1 MFFRRID
8 MKAHKST
15 LALLASIACAFVSL
29 CAQAQTYPNRPVRI
43 IAALTSGGPGDVA
56 TRGASQVL
64 GQVMGQP
71 FVVENRP
78 GADGIIGGE
87 ACVKAA
93 PDGHTLC
100 TLDSFGVSL
109 NPVIRAK
116 MPYDTARDLTPVVHL
131 GFLPAGI
138 IVNASVPANSLRE
151 LLELAKTK
159 PGAITWGSFG
169 LASSSNL
176 YMEWLKN
183 VRGIAFLN
191 VPYKGASQAWQA
203 VLAGEVQVAVFAT
216 GPAVPQMS
224 AGKVKVLAVN
234 TEARFPRLPN
244 VPTFRESGM
253 ELAIVTWFGM
263 LAPAGT
269 PREILLRLN
278 SEISKEF
285 INNAALKEKYLSAA
299 GIEVFAPT
307 GGSIEAFNEFLKRE
321 QAMYVGAVKAAGV
334 SIE

>member
-1 MFFRRID
+1 LICAKGVMGYGRRKEAAFGNIR
-8 MKAHKST
+8 KRLSAPAT
-15 LALLASIACAFVSL
+15 TRVLAFVPKESGPY
-29 CAQAQTYPNRPVRI
+29 A
-43 IAALTSGGPGDVA
+43 SGGPGDVA

-64 GQVMGQP
+64 SQVMGQP

-87 ACVKAA
+87 ACVKSA

-151 LLELAKTK
+151 LLELAKAK

-183 VRGIAFLN
+183 ARGISFLN
-191 VPYKGASQAWQA
+191 VPYKGASQACSSA
-203 VLAGEVQVAVFAT
+203 AT
-216 GPAVPQMS
+216 G
-224 AGKVKVLAVN
+224 
-234 TEARFPRLPN
+234 
-244 VPTFRESGM
+244 
-253 ELAIVTWFGM
+253 
-263 LAPAGT
+263 
-269 PREILLRLN
+269 
-278 SEISKEF
+278 
-285 INNAALKEKYLSAA
+285 
-299 GIEVFAPT
+299 
-307 GGSIEAFNEFLKRE
+307 
-321 QAMYVGAVKAAGV
+321 
-334 SIE
+334 

>member
-1 MFFRRID
+1 
-8 MKAHKST
+8 MKTLEST
-15 LALLASIACAFVSL
+15 LALLASAACALNSL
-29 CAQAQTYPNRPVRI
+29 CALAQTYPNRPVRI

-56 TRGASQVL
+56 TRGAAQTLS
-64 GQVMGQP
+64 QVMGQP

-93 PDGHTLC
+93 PDGYTLC
-100 TLDSFGVSL
+100 TLDSFGISL

-116 MPYDTARDLTPVVHL
+116 MPYDTARELTPVVHL

-138 IVNASVPANSLRE
+138 IANAAVPANSLRE
-151 LLELAKTK
+151 LFELAKAK
-159 PGAITWGSFG
+159 PGSVTWGSFG
-169 LASSSNL
+169 LASSSHL

-183 VRGIAFLN
+183 ARGIAFLN

-216 GPAVPQMS
+216 GPAVPQMN

-234 TEARFPRLPN
+234 TDTRYSRLPN

-253 ELAIVTWFGM
+253 DLAIVTWFGM

-285 INNAALKEKYLSAA
+285 INNAALKEKFLSAA
-299 GIEVFAPT
+299 GIEVLAPS
-307 GGSIEAFNEFLKRE
+307 GGSIEAFAEFLKRE
-321 QAMYVGAVKAAGV
+321 QAMYVGAVKTAGV
-334 SIE
+334 VIE